1 MPISSGAEGHVGV
14 GVDTSIKWIPDGG
27 TDFPTPR
34 DVNSYLQ
41 RYLDSFPQARKRN
54 IEGNLQRAS
63 VQDHLE
69 DQEPLGTKRVP
80 QRVSV
85 QDHQADQEPLG
96 TKRVP
101 QDGANHH
108 EALLETEDSQLVT
121 NNQNTTKGDGKTP
134 KRKIQQEEGTGSPRI
149 SDVKTP
155 KHKNQQQ
162 EHQGKQRESGTD
174 SKTPKRKIEQHQD
187 LASPRKSDVKTQ
199 KLKNDQPD
207 DLTST
212 RKSEHEAYQGNNEE
226 APYREAQ
233 LEAQASSPTP
243 ADSTSA
249 AKDGGSTKGKG
260 SKTGAKSSTCTVL

>member
-149 SDVKTP
+149 S
-155 KHKNQQQ
+155 
-162 EHQGKQRESGTD
+162 GTD